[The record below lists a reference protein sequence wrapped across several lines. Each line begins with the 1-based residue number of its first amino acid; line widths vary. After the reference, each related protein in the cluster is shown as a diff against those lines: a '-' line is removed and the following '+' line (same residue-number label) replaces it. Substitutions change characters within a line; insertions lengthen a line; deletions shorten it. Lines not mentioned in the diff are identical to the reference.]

1 MSHIQLTVEGMTCT
15 GCSNRLK
22 RVLEGEDG
30 VQSADVVLET
40 KQVSVDFDGAVIDRA
55 AIETAIA
62 DAGFTV
68 AAG

>member
-40 KQVSVDFDGAVIDRA
+40 KQVSVDFDSAVIDRA

-62 DAGFTV
+62 DAGFSV